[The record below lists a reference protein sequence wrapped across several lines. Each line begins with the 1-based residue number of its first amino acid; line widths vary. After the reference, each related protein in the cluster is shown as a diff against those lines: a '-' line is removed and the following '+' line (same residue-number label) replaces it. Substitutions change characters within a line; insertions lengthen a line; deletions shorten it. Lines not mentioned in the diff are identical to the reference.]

1 MITRKTKKA
10 NRHSHHLGDA
20 PADRTYFYELQIS
33 ERKSA
38 RSGME
43 VKVKGRRG
51 DFIFLRRT
59 VLNDGRTWVDLI
71 GPHGTGWVSVRP
83 EEITKLA
90 PVKRGRK

>member
-1 MITRKTKKA
+1 MITRKVKKSG
-10 NRHSHHLGDA
+10 RHDHPLGDA
-20 PADRTYFYELQIS
+20 PADRTYLYEFQIS

-43 VKVKGRRG
+43 VKVRNRRG
-51 DFIFLRRT
+51 DFIFLRQT
-59 VLNDGRTWVDLI
+59 ILNDGRTWVDLI

-83 EEITKLA
+83 DEITKLA